1 MKKLVVFLFVL
12 ASVFCFSQAFAGSW
26 GFVVNSPDISN
37 TASTSSI
44 HTIDLGKSPPVVY
57 GPFLEGELSTS
68 TGPDAFDITLLK
80 NKKHALVSVFGE
92 QKVHR
97 IDIQDPKNPVLAGT
111 IQLDFFAE
119 DIAVSP
125 NGKFALV
132 TDGGFAPYVAFI
144 NPETFTVTATV
155 DISATGYAN
164 AVAIAKDNKTVLFAD
179 YFGGKIHYGTVNDT
193 MDGFNSLQSIW
204 LCDTPVVTDTC
215 TGNLARPVNIATSP
229 NGKTALAAVSN
240 GGLVIV
246 LSIQGKKGAIE
257 VVPGNPFFL
266 SGLPGGLITDDPI
279 QGGNQ
284 SITFR
289 NNKEAYVLSN
299 FPDLSPQQLSM
310 IRIVGPGQ
318 AEIGETGIVDLLATG
333 SSQLFGVDVLAIKGS
348 KAIAGHPTIAE
359 ATDNPNYSS
368 VAYVDLKKRAVT
380 PVPLNINAQP
390 IGVAIK

>member
-1 MKKLVVFLFVL
+1 MKKLVVLLFVL
-12 ASVFCFSQAFAGSW
+12 TSVLCFSQAFAGSW

-37 TASTSSI
+37 TASTPSI

-68 TGPDAFDITLLK
+68 TGVDAFDIALLK
-80 NKKHALVSVFGE
+80 DKKHALVSVFGE

-97 IDIQDPKNPVLAGT
+97 IDLQDPKNPVLAGT

-125 NGKFALV
+125 NGKLALV
-132 TDGGFAPYVAFI
+132 TDGGFTPYVAFI
-144 NPETFTVTATV
+144 NPETFTLTETV

-164 AVAIAKDNKTVLFAD
+164 AVAIAKDNRTVLFAD
-179 YFGGKIHYGTVNDT
+179 YFGGKVHYGTINDT
-193 MDGFNSLQSIW
+193 MDGFDSLQSIW
-204 LCDTPVVTDTC
+204 LCDSPVITDTC
-215 TGNLARPVNIATSP
+215 TGNLARPVNIAISP
-229 NGKTALAAVSN
+229 NGKTALVSIAN

-246 LSIQGKKGAIE
+246 LSIQGKKGDVKVA
-257 VVPGNPFFL
+257 PGNPFFL

-284 SITFR
+284 SIAFR
-289 NNKEAYVLSN
+289 SNKEAYVLSN
-299 FPDLSPQQLSM
+299 FPGLSPQQLSV

-318 AEIGETGIVDLLATG
+318 AEIGETGIVNLLATG
-333 SSQLFGVDVLAIKGS
+333 GSQLFGVDVLAIKGS
-348 KAIAGHPTIAE
+348 KAIAGHPTASE
-359 ATDNPNYSS
+359 ATDNPNFNS
-368 VAYVDLKKRAVT
+368 VAYADLKKRTVS

-390 IGVAIK
+390 LGVVIK

>member
-1 MKKLVVFLFVL
+1 
-12 ASVFCFSQAFAGSW
+12 
-26 GFVVNSPDISN
+26 
-37 TASTSSI
+37 
-44 HTIDLGKSPPVVY
+44 
-57 GPFLEGELSTS
+57 
-68 TGPDAFDITLLK
+68 
-80 NKKHALVSVFGE
+80 
-92 QKVHR
+92 
-97 IDIQDPKNPVLAGT
+97 
-111 IQLDFFAE
+111 
-119 DIAVSP
+119 
-125 NGKFALV
+125 
-132 TDGGFAPYVAFI
+132 
-144 NPETFTVTATV
+144 
-155 DISATGYAN
+155 
-164 AVAIAKDNKTVLFAD
+164 VAIAKDNKTVLFAD

-193 MDGFNSLQSIW
+193 MDGFDSLQSIW

-299 FPDLSPQQLSM
+299 FPDLSPQQLSL

-368 VAYVDLKKRAVT
+368 VAYVDLKKRTVT

>member
-193 MDGFNSLQSIW
+193 MDGFDSLQSIW

-266 SGLPGGLITDDPI
+266 SGLPG
-279 QGGNQ
+279 
-284 SITFR
+284 
-289 NNKEAYVLSN
+289 ALSLTIP
-299 FPDLSPQQLSM
+299 FK
-310 IRIVGPGQ
+310 VGTRALPSV
-318 AEIGETGIVDLLATG
+318 TTRRPMY
-333 SSQLFGVDVLAIKGS
+333 SQIFL
-348 KAIAGHPTIAE
+348 T
-359 ATDNPNYSS
+359 
-368 VAYVDLKKRAVT
+368 
-380 PVPLNINAQP
+380 
-390 IGVAIK
+390 